1 MVKAS
6 RRVKRIK
13 RSKKQV
19 HRAHGR
25 KTNRRRQMQRHTR
38 RQRGGMG
45 FFQSFVKQ
53 VSTEKLNPK
62 NGPLYDGI
70 EVFKVDLQD
79 GARYYIGNQPL
90 IQYLR
95 SSIPTEIAYGK
106 KIQKALDG
114 IDQMVDQGDTFKDQ
128 LFLDQV
134 NFDKFQAKFPA
145 AAGAGA
151 GAAAAASVTAPV
163 AEKPDSNKIFIK
175 STGVQFGAIFKP
187 WGVSNT
193 CEFSDDENP
202 CFTQYVF
209 TKHEKPKLVNVKYV
223 MPSMDAKTYCALAA
237 YEAVQLYSLV
247 PRFDYGLI
255 SPGVTVTFELQEKD
269 EITSSFLNTGI
280 QLTAHYGS
288 CKEPYDDS
296 LYTFYQ
302 DRNSLV
308 AAMFFDKPD
317 KVVEWSDQVYI
328 NLIKKHIAEGKENA
342 VNPIFPKAQTSIMM
356 IQLEDFELRL
366 NALTAKPDSEGLK
379 QLDSEV
385 TNYIRTGFQGSLLQA
400 KKTKASLAAQMR
412 DLSVRGPGAG
422 AAGRP

>member
-19 HRAHGR
+19 HRARGR
-25 KTNRRRQMQRHTR
+25 KTNRRHQMQKHTR

-45 FFQSFVKQ
+45 FFQSFVKR
-53 VSTEKLNPK
+53 VSTKKLNPK

-90 IQYLR
+90 NQYLT
-95 SSIPTEIAYGK
+95 SSIPTEIAYGE
-106 KIQKALDG
+106 KIQKALSG
-114 IDQMVDQGDTFKDQ
+114 IDQMVDQGDTFKEQ

-151 GAAAAASVTAPV
+151 AASVTAPAPV
-163 AEKPDSNKIFIK
+163 AEKPDPTKIFIR

-237 YEAVQLYSLV
+237 YENAGILSLE
-247 PRFDYGLI
+247 PIFDYGLI
-255 SPGVTVTFELQEKD
+255 YPGVTVTFELQDKG
-269 EITSSFLNTGI
+269 EITSSFVATGI

-288 CKEPYDDS
+288 CNEPYDDS

-302 DRNSLV
+302 DQDRNSLV
-308 AAMFFDKPD
+308 AAMFFKKPD
-317 KVVEWSDQVYI
+317 NVEWSDQVYI
-328 NLIKKHIAEGKENA
+328 NLITKNIAEGKQNA
-342 VNPIFPKAQTSIMM
+342 SNLIFPKEQATIMM
-356 IQLEDFELRL
+356 NQLNDYERRL
-366 NALTAKPDSEGLK
+366 TALTAKPDSGGLK
-379 QLDSEV
+379 ELDSEV
-385 TNYIRTGFQGSLLQA
+385 TNYIRTGFQTSLLQA
-400 KKTKASLAAQMR
+400 KKTKASLAAQMG
-412 DLSVRGPGAG
+412 DLSVRG

>member
-13 RSKKQV
+13 RSKKQA

-25 KTNRRRQMQRHTR
+25 KTNRRHQMQKHTR

-45 FFQSFVKQ
+45 FFQSFVKR

-106 KIQKALDG
+106 KIQNALSG

-145 AAGAGA
+145 AAGAA
-151 GAAAAASVTAPV
+151 ASVAAAAPVAAPAPV
-163 AEKPDSNKIFIK
+163 AEKPDPTKIFIR
-175 STGVQFGAIFKP
+175 SMGVQFGAIFKP

-193 CEFSDDENP
+193 CEFSDDENH

-209 TKHEKPKLVNVKYV
+209 TKHEKPELVNVKYV
-223 MPSMDAKTYCALAA
+223 MHSMDAKTYCALAA
-237 YEAVQLYSLV
+237 YEADQLYSLV

-269 EITSSFLNTGI
+269 EITSSFVATGV

-302 DRNSLV
+302 DHNSLV

-328 NLIKKHIAEGKENA
+328 NLIKTHIADGKKNA
-342 VNPIFPKAQTSIMM
+342 VNPIFPKAQTSIM
-356 IQLEDFELRL
+356 IDQLNDYELRL
-366 NALTAKPDSEGLK
+366 TALTAKPDSGGLK
-379 QLDSEV
+379 ELDSEV
-385 TNYIRTGFQGSLLQA
+385 TNYIRTGFQTSLLQA
-400 KKTKASLAAQMR
+400 KKTKASLAAQMKQM
-412 DLSVRGPGAG
+412 SVRG